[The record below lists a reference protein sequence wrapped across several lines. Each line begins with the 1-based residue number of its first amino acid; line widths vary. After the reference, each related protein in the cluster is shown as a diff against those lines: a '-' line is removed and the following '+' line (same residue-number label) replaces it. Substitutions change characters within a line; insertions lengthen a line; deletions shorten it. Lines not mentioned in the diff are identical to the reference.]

1 VPLQLLT
8 SSHRTPSSRRHCRTD
23 TQNII
28 YLTFNVPNIQG
39 EPNLDI
45 TEDQISFSATSGK

>member
-1 VPLQLLT
+1 MEPQAPWVGHSALGKVA
-8 SSHRTPSSRRHCRTD
+8 D

>member
-1 VPLQLLT
+1 MT
-8 SSHRTPSSRRHCRTD
+8 SSHRPPSSHRHGHTD